1 MGFFDRNQ
9 NNNGYTDL
17 RGMNM
22 NGGYQQNPYQ
32 QGQYQQNPYQQD
44 QYQQYPYQQGGY
56 GQQAVYQQPMQNYA
70 GSAMSLSDFTSKV
83 YLQMFIGLAITFG
96 IGLVTVLN
104 PELAINIIADHIEV
118 FLILCLVEVV
128 LVFVLGLFISKMSST
143 AATVV
148 FYAYSIINGITI
160 APALLLFDL
169 STVFWAIAVTAGIF
183 GAMSFVGKVSN
194 IDVSK
199 WGSILMFGL
208 IGLLLFSVIALI
220 FRIPMSDLIICII
233 GIALFMGFTIYDTKK
248 IKDYYNSSSYSE
260 EGQKKTVIIAALQLY
275 LDFINL
281 FLYILRLFARNRN

>member
-1 MGFFDRNQ
+1 MGFFGKNQ

-22 NGGYQQNPYQ
+22 NSGYQQNPYQ
-32 QGQYQQNPYQQD
+32 QDPYQQNSYG
-44 QYQQYPYQQGGY
+44 QYPYQQGAY
-56 GQQAVYQQPMQNYA
+56 GQQAMYQQPMQNYA

-96 IGLVTVLN
+96 IGLFTVLN
-104 PELAINIIADHIEV
+104 PELAINIIAEHIEI
-118 FLILCLVEVV
+118 FLVLCLVEVI
-128 LVFVLGLFISKMSST
+128 LVFVLGLFISKISST

-169 STVFWAIAVTAGIF
+169 NTVFWAIAVTAGIF
-183 GAMSFVGKVSN
+183 GAMSFVGKVSK
-194 IDVSK
+194 IDVSR

-220 FRIPMSDLIICII
+220 FAIPMSDLIICII